1 MTGIDATGLLV
12 ECDGCVLR
20 VPTDAELVALA
31 GAASVPGAVLAPGT
45 EHFVTWLAGRTSSEI
60 AADRIARGREGRT
73 LTPGPDWTLHLAV
86 VADGRPV
93 GMQMLTGS
101 RSWTED
107 RVVGTASWL
116 LREHQGRGTGSRARA
131 AALEL
136 ACTHLGARAA
146 TSWVLA
152 DNHASA
158 AVSERLGYAVV
169 DRHELM
175 ENGAR
180 YDELVYRIEA
190 ADWLGSAVR
199 RRYPAVVTGAA
210 LLTAAFGGSC

>member
-1 MTGIDATGLLV
+1 MTGIDATGLVV

-20 VPTDAELVALA
+20 VPTDAELVELA
-31 GAASVPGAVLAPGT
+31 GAASVPGAVLAPGA
-45 EHFVTWLAGRTSSEI
+45 EHFVTWIHGRTSSQI
-60 AADRIARGREGRT
+60 AADRVARGRAART
-73 LTPGPDWTLHLAV
+73 VLAGPDWTLHLAV
-86 VADGRPV
+86 VVDGRPV

-101 RSWTED
+101 RSWPDD

-116 LREHQGRGTGSRARA
+116 LREHQGYGIGSRARA
-131 AALEL
+131 AALEFVF
-136 ACTHLGARAA
+136 AHLDAHAA

-158 AVSERLGYAVV
+158 AVSERLGYAVL
-169 DRHELM
+169 DRHELV